1 MELSRLSGQLVIS
14 HDFTSTGNNKRLV
27 IFLLYLFGGEPRSR
41 MQIQQPHERDEEGSG
56 CELEGGDGVRKG
68 HGFEN
73 LSESQV
79 KTT

>member
-1 MELSRLSGQLVIS
+1 M
-14 HDFTSTGNNKRLV
+14 
-27 IFLLYLFGGEPRSR
+27 LLYLFEGEPRSR